1 MSENQNEVQA
11 EEEVVGLA
19 ENYPIILNNVE
30 YDYLKAL
37 SVSLVDYVTTHETES
52 GKQEEVS
59 TRRGRKSITISGTV
73 LQPLLTQLLALE
85 YLDEFTAQIYDP
97 ALNDYDTMTV
107 RIGAGTMKYSLKEKS
122 ARLRTTNGVWNVSF
136 NLEEF

>member
-1 MSENQNEVQA
+1 MSENQNVVQN

-37 SVSLVDYVTTHETES
+37 SVSLADSVVTHETES
-52 GKQEEVS
+52 GKQEDVS
-59 TRRGRKSITISGTV
+59 TRRGRKSIVISGTV

-85 YLDEFTAQIYDP
+85 YLDEFMAEIYDP
-97 ALNDYDTMTV
+97 ALDDYDTMTV
-107 RIGAGTMKYSLKEKS
+107 RIGAGTMRYSLKEKS